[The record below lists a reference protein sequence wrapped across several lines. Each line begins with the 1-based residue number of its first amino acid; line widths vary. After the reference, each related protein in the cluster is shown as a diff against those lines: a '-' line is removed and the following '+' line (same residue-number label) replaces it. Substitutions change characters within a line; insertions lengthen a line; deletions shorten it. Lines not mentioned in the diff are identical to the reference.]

1 MKLILLIF
9 LVLLSGC
16 VSNTKK
22 NYYDQNVL
30 YCEGTGV
37 IQECRVASREEVENK
52 LDRILNF

>member
-1 MKLILLIF
+1 MKYIFLIL

-52 LDRILNF
+52 LDRILRF

>member
-1 MKLILLIF
+1 MKYIFLIL

-16 VSNTKK
+16 VSNTKR
-22 NYYDQNVL
+22 NYYDRNVL

>member
-1 MKLILLIF
+1 MKYIFLIL

-16 VSNTKK
+16 VSNTKR